1 MKIFLK
7 ENVFEA
13 ALNRM
18 RLLFDEF
25 ENIVVNVSGG
35 KDSTVVWEL
44 ALIVAREKNRLPL
57 KTMWLDQEAE
67 WQSTVDQI
75 KYHMYHPDVDPYW
88 FQIPFR
94 LFNATSAEEHWLNCW
109 DEDAKDKWIHPKDPI
124 SIKEN
129 NYGTDRFKPLF
140 EYITRKEWGDEHS
153 ALLTGIRAEESP
165 GRRLGLTT
173 VAKYKWIT
181 WGSKYRGVLDGSYVF
196 HPIYDWSYTDV
207 WKAIHENGWVYNKLY
222 DAQYRYGVPVKNMRV
237 SNVHH
242 ETAVSSL
249 FYLQEVEPEV
259 WERLTKRI
267 AGIDMAGKMGK
278 NDYFVGKLPFMFSDW
293 KEYRDYLLKK
303 LISDE
308 QWRTDF
314 KNKFEAMDR
323 QTGPY
328 LAEVRYRV
336 QVQSILVNDWEGIKL
351 DNWSSSPLTTYAQD
365 KYQLEIVNGIK
376 EHANHE

>member
-75 KYHMYHPDVDPYW
+75 KYHMYHTDVDPYW
-88 FQIPFR
+88 FQIPLR
-94 LFNATSAEEHWLNCW
+94 LFNATSAEEHWLHCW
-109 DEDAKDKWIHPKDPI
+109 DQEAKDKWIHPYDPI

-129 NYGTDRFKPLF
+129 NYGTDRFTQLF
-140 EYITRKEWGDEHS
+140 KQIQLKDWGDLKT
-153 ALLTGIRAEESP
+153 AVLTGIRAEESP
-165 GRRLGLTT
+165 GRRMGLTSR
-173 VAKYKWIT
+173 AKYKWIT
-181 WGSKYRGVLDGSYVF
+181 WGARVLSDNTNHMVF

-207 WKAIHENGWVYNKLY
+207 WKSIHENGWVYNKLY
-222 DAQYRYGVPVKNMRV
+222 DAQFRYGIPIQRMRV

-242 ETAVSSL
+242 ETAVNSL

-267 AGIDMAGKMGK
+267 AGIDMAGKMGWD
-278 NDYFVGKLPFMFSDW
+278 DYFVGKLPFMFSGW
-293 KEYRDYLLKK
+293 KEYRDYLLEK
-303 LISDE
+303 LILDE
-308 QWRTDF
+308 QWKTDF
-314 KNKFEAMDR
+314 KNRFESMDR
-323 QTGPY
+323 RLGPY
-328 LAEVRYRV
+328 MVEDRYRA

-351 DNWSSSPLTTYAQD
+351 RNFMGHPYVAGAIE
-365 KYQLEIVNGIK
+365 KYTQEIANTAK
-376 EHANHE
+376 EKVLHE